1 MIVAETFLEPSE
13 QLWAG
18 IPIFMLAVLVFDLTV
33 LRPVR
38 AFSSPLAK
46 RRRWVI
52 GLLAIGAGT
61 ALIWGRPGVSPRA
74 DWWYPAW
81 TILLFWVIAAREA
94 DRFASRRGKPATA
107 LLSAVA
113 CTFAGGISLMILGR
127 SSAPTDPGLLI
138 CAIVGVVIWVALW
151 THRSYLEPSAVRR
164 GPQRLPTALRAT
176 AFALLVVVLL
186 NPVARHKEV
195 TYDRACL
202 LVLLDDSRSMNIRD
216 VVGAGGS
223 EPISRA
229 GALNTALAA
238 HQYEFSRLGR
248 EMEVKTYRFATRLAP
263 ADQMSVRAQGD
274 YTALGDAIQQA
285 YEGVLQDG
293 RPVAGVLVF
302 SDGASNLAAVA
313 EPSVAGSALAAGHV
327 PVWAVGV
334 GSETPSGQ
342 TRSIIPRNLRMAVSV
357 AVMNQLPI
365 AAEFT
370 FVGMQGDRI
379 RVELLLDDGVVD
391 RQRFECSRS
400 SETRQVQFVYVPRVG
415 GLHKVTVRAT
425 PERVKLEGEP
435 AELSQFLHVTDEAIR
450 VLYLEGKPRYEGSF
464 LVRALATS
472 RQIRLH
478 KALLASPTDEE
489 VRTVPGGPSGQWQSY
504 HVLLLGD
511 MAPDQLSDA
520 QMKLIRKHVGDDGCG
535 LAILGGRGLLG
546 TGALT
551 GTPLADLLP
560 VAPDITWLERP
571 TTVTPTEAGL
581 RHPVCRI
588 DESPQAVVERWRGLP
603 PMRGACRMSGLKPAA
618 QVLAASGE
626 GEPMIVGQA
635 YGAGRVL
642 LLGFDSTWQWC
653 MQREEGT
660 RYHRRFWREVILWLA
675 NRRPAVWIAAGHP
688 RYQLPL
694 ILGGQQR
701 VEVRA
706 GLDSPITGQTIQDA
720 QLEARMVLPDG
731 QNAPLVMIREG
742 DHYKANAE
750 PKANGT
756 YKLELIAR
764 SGDRE
769 IGRATGQ
776 FIVES
781 PDLEM
786 IHPLADFE
794 TLRELAGRTEPAGG
808 RFVTLDGLGA
818 ILKQIGTNDYRRR
831 HEEIRTVQ
839 LAHEG
844 RWRLWT
850 LICGLLTV
858 EWIIRKRR
866 GLV

>member
-1 MIVAETFLEPSE
+1 M
-13 QLWAG
+13 
-18 IPIFMLAVLVFDLTV
+18 
-33 LRPVR
+33 
-38 AFSSPLAK
+38 
-46 RRRWVI
+46 
-52 GLLAIGAGT
+52 AIGAGA
-61 ALIWGRPGVSPRA
+61 ALIWARPGVSPRA

-81 TILLFWVIAAREA
+81 TIVLFWTIAAREA
-94 DRFASRRGKPATA
+94 GRIASRRGRPTTA
-107 LLSAVA
+107 FLSAIA
-113 CTFAGGISLMILGR
+113 CTLAGGISLMILGR
-127 SSAPTDPGLLI
+127 SSSPADSGLLV

-151 THRSYLEPSAVRR
+151 GRRSYLEPSAVQQ
-164 GPQRLPTALRAT
+164 GTQRLPTALRAM
-176 AFALLVVVLL
+176 AFALLVILLL
-186 NPVARHKEV
+186 NPVARHREV

-216 VVGAGGS
+216 VAGSGGS
-223 EPISRA
+223 QPVSRA

-238 HQYEFSRLGR
+238 YHYEFNRLSR
-248 EMEVKTYRFATRLAP
+248 EMEVLTYRFATRLAP

-285 YEGVLQDG
+285 YEGVLENS

-302 SDGASNLAAVA
+302 SDGASNLTAVA
-313 EPSVAGSALAAGHV
+313 EPSVAGAALAAGHV

-334 GSETPSGQ
+334 GSETPSGE
-342 TRSIIPRNLRMAVSV
+342 TRTIIPRNLRMAVSV

-370 FVGMQGDRI
+370 FVGMQGDRM

-400 SETRQVQFVYVPRVG
+400 NETRQVQFMYTPRVG
-415 GLHKVTVRAT
+415 GLHKVTVRAS
-425 PERVKLEGEP
+425 PERFKLEGEP
-435 AELSQFLHVTDEAIR
+435 AELSQFLHVTDEAMR

-472 RQIRLH
+472 HQIRLH
-478 KALLASPTDEE
+478 KALLASPTDED
-489 VRTVPGGPSGQWQSY
+489 VRTVPGGPAGQWQSY
-504 HVLLLGD
+504 HVILLGD
-511 MAPDQLSDA
+511 MAPGQLSDD

-546 TGALT
+546 NGALA

-560 VAPDITWLERP
+560 VAPDITWLDRP
-571 TTVTPTEAGL
+571 TTVIPTEAGL
-581 RHPVCRI
+581 RHPACQI
-588 DESPQAVVERWRGLP
+588 DESPQASRERWRELP

-618 QVLAASGE
+618 QVLAVSGE

-642 LLGFDSTWQWC
+642 LLGFDATWQWC
-653 MQREEGT
+653 MQREDGS
-660 RYHRRFWREVILWLA
+660 RYHRRFWREVVLWLA
-675 NRRPAVWIAAGHP
+675 NRRPAVWIAADHP

-720 QLEARMVLPDG
+720 QLDVRMVLPDG
-731 QNAPLVMIREG
+731 QNAPLVMVRNG
-742 DHYKANAE
+742 DHYKAAAE

-756 YKLELIAR
+756 YKLELLAK

-769 IGRATGQ
+769 IGKATGQ

-808 RFVTLDGLGA
+808 RFVTLDGLGTL
-818 ILKQIGTNDYRRR
+818 LKQVGTNDYRRR
-831 HEEIRTVQ
+831 REETKTVH

-850 LICGLLTV
+850 LICGLLTA
-858 EWIIRKRR
+858 EWIVRKRR